1 MVKFLFFVAVWLGIT
16 TAFSGFCVVFKMFG
30 LSSGDFAVGMIAT
43 LFALAL
49 TYEGKK

>member
-16 TAFSGFCVVFKMFG
+16 MALGVFSGLLKMVG
-30 LSSGDFAVGMIAT
+30 VSSGDFAIGIFGT